1 MEPYQLSNFEIALSH
16 TLTTRTA
23 SQGIGTLGEK
33 SLHAV
38 LKRYYQPD
46 ESLHE
51 RKVGRMTVDAVLSDG
66 SLLEIQTR
74 GFSSL
79 RKILGKQG
87 TIVCGASHHPFI
99 QQGDG
104 NSFIPGGA
112 SLAFVA
118 PTV

>member
-1 MEPYQLSNFEIALSH
+1 MEPYQLYNFEIALSH

-79 RKILGKQG
+79 RKKL
-87 TIVCGASHHPFI
+87 PLL
-99 QQGDG
+99 DG
-104 NSFIPGGA
+104 PPYRRSGIPA
-112 SLAFVA
+112 AFS
-118 PTV
+118 